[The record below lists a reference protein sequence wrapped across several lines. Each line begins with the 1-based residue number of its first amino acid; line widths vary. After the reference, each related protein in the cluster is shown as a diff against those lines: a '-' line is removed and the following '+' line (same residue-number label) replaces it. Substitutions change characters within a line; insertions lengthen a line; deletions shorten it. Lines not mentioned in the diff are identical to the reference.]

1 MTLRCELNINGG
13 SRRVIIVGNDEE
25 THEHLAL
32 RLAAAV
38 LFFDGEPVEPGP
50 KDPVLADMGFVP
62 DLLVPDGAGGIKV
75 WIECGNVAENKL
87 TKVARRI
94 KEGRLVILKERV
106 ESGRRQRDVIKKE
119 IRNGEKVDVWAW
131 PREEFARWNA
141 AIKESNYIYGE
152 SSGLSLNLVLNEAA
166 FSVDLISCPEQ

>member
-25 THEHLAL
+25 TQEHLAL

-50 KDPVLADMGFVP
+50 ADHALSDIGFVP
-62 DLLVPDGAGGIKV
+62 DLMVPDGIGGIKV
-75 WIECGNVAENKL
+75 WIECGNVAVNKL

-94 KEGRLVILKERV
+94 KEGRLVILKEDV
-106 ESGRRQRDVIKKE
+106 DGGRRLREVINKE
-119 IRNGEKVDVWAW
+119 IRNGDRIEVWAW
-131 PREEFARWNA
+131 TREDFKLWNA
-141 AIKESNYIYGE
+141 ALRESNYVYGE
-152 SSGLSLNLVLNEAA
+152 ASGQSLNLVLNEAT
-166 FSVDLISCPEQ
+166 FSVDLVTC